1 MLLPCSKVSNSFP
14 SHMDSS
20 QIPSHGL
27 KCLDDSAPAHLSEI
41 MSAIVPLAF
50 VIPHRLQARSCLLLP
65 VWNALSSDLHMAY
78 AFRVQPKC
86 HLPTAAFAYSSQP
99 SYITPS
105 LTLLNFSRTHYYLKL
120 LYIFIHFLSASP
132 TRMQLL

>member
-20 QIPSHGL
+20 QIPSLGL
-27 KCLDDSAPAHLSEI
+27 KYLDDSAPAHLSEI

-65 VWNALSSDLHMAY
+65 VWNALSSDLHVAY
-78 AFRVQPKC
+78 AFRAQPKC
-86 HLPTAAFAYSSQP
+86 HLPTVAFAYSSQP
-99 SYITPS
+99 SCITPS
-105 LTLLNFSRTHYYLKL
+105 PYSAQFFQNPLLPEITLYFYSFIVCHTH
-120 LYIFIHFLSASP
+120 
-132 TRMQLL
+132 